1 MKRRACASALA
12 LTVFAARGLARAQTA
27 RRVHR
32 VGILRPSAAAPLAS
46 GLTAT
51 GIPNALR
58 DLGYVEGSN
67 LVLERRHAG
76 GEAEQLPVLEREPL
90 VNLKTARA
98 LGLAIPQ
105 ALLLRA
111 DEVIQ

>member
-1 MKRRACASALA
+1 MTPNPQ
-12 LTVFAARGLARAQTA
+12 LTSIAPQPLAARGLAPAQTA
-27 RRVHR
+27 RRVYR
-32 VGILRPSAAAPLAS
+32 EGILRPSAAAPLAS

-51 GIPNALR
+51 GIPNSLR
-58 DLGYVEGSN
+58 DLVSVEGSN
-67 LVLERRHAG
+67 LVLERRYADG
-76 GEAEQLPVLEREPL
+76 KTEQLPVLAREPL